1 MEFVVWTVLFQVRST
16 RLEPY
21 FSWSREPLNKTE
33 RKKNINNL
41 QWKRQYLTSTPQFSL
56 ITQLYPTL
64 CGPHGLQHARLPC
77 PSPTPRACSTLRNC
91 KFSMAKDTICNVK
104 GQLMGFPCGSAGK
117 QSACNGGDLG
127 SIPGLGRCPGEE
139 KGYPLQ
145 YSGLEN
151 PMDCIV
157 HGQRRVRHDWAIFTS
172 LQRTVDRLRKMT

>member
-1 MEFVVWTVLFQVRST
+1 MEFVVWTVLFQVHSI

-21 FSWSREPLNKTE
+21 FSWSREPLKLRE
-33 RKKNINNL
+33 
-41 QWKRQYLTSTPQFSL
+41 KRTWIISSGNSQYLTSTLQFSL
-56 ITQLYPTL
+56 ITQLCPTL
-64 CGPHGLQHARLPC
+64 CGPHGLQHARLSC

-157 HGQRRVRHDWAIFTS
+157 HGQRRVKHDWAIFTS